1 MAHDT
6 DGLLTTHIGS
16 LPRPPEL
23 RELLKRRD
31 AGEDVD
37 PDEWERAVVDA
48 TEAVIERQA
57 DVGLD
62 VINNGEQPRVSFNWY
77 VANRLSG
84 IGGSREAPLW
94 DDLRDYPEYAET
106 EFKTDA
112 IDLRSQP
119 AVVDEVEYVGRDDA
133 EQEVE
138 TFFDL
143 LDETGVDYEDT
154 FITAASP
161 GIAATSLTNEHY
173 DSHREFVFALADAL
187 REEYELVAD
196 TGATLQLDA
205 PELLASGHRGPQD
218 KSLDT
223 LKGIIRLHV
232 DALNEAVSD
241 IPADQLRLHTC
252 WGSYEGPHHRD
263 VELVDVLPE
272 LYDLDVG
279 GISIEQANP
288 RHQHE
293 YRAFAEHPL
302 PDGWDLLPG
311 VVDVKTNVIE
321 HPETVADRLERVADA
336 IGDPTRVVA
345 APDCGFDTQAGLAM
359 VDPEIAWAKLES
371 LVDGAEL
378 ASDRLF

>member
-23 RELLKRRD
+23 RELLKQRD

-94 DDLRDYPEYAET
+94 DDLQDYPEYAET

-119 AVVDEVEYVGRDDA
+119 AVVDQVEYVGRDDA

-336 IGDPTRVVA
+336 VGDPTRVVA

>member
-1 MAHDT
+1 MAKDT
-6 DGLLTTHIGS
+6 DRLLTTHIGS

-31 AGEDVD
+31 AGEAVD
-37 PDEWERAVVDA
+37 EDEWSRAVADA
-48 TEAVIERQA
+48 TETVIRRQSE
-57 DVGLD
+57 VGLD
-62 VINNGEQPRVSFNWY
+62 IVNNGEQPRVSFNWY
-77 VANRLSG
+77 VANRISG
-84 IGGSREAPLW
+84 IGGTREAPLW
-94 DDLRDYPEYAET
+94 DDLQDYPEYAET
-106 EFKTDA
+106 EFKTDT

-119 AVVDEVEYVGRDDA
+119 AVVEPIEYVGADA
-133 EQEVE
+133 AREELDA
-138 TFFDL
+138 FFDL
-143 LDETGVDYEDT
+143 LETTDADFEDT
-154 FITAASP
+154 FITAAAP
-161 GIAATSLTNEHY
+161 GVAAASLFNDAY

-187 REEYELVAD
+187 REEYELIAE

-218 KSLDT
+218 KSIET

-232 DALNEAVSD
+232 EALNEAVAD
-241 IPADQLRLHTC
+241 IPAEQLRLHTC

-263 VELVDVLPE
+263 VELEKVLPE
-272 LYDLDVG
+272 LYELDVG

-302 PDGWDLLPG
+302 PDDWYLMPG

-321 HPETVADRLERVADA
+321 HPETVADRLERVVDA
-336 IGDPTRVVA
+336 VGDPTRVVA

-359 VDPEIAWAKLES
+359 VDPEIAWAKLEAM
-371 LVDGAEL
+371 VDGAAV
-378 ASDRLF
+378 ASERVF

>member
-6 DGLLTTHIGS
+6 DRMLTTHIGS

-37 PDEWERAVVDA
+37 EEAWTRAVRDA
-48 TEAVIERQA
+48 TETVIRRQA
-57 DVGLD
+57 EVGLD
-62 VINNGEQPRVSFNWY
+62 VVNNGEQPRVSFNWY
-77 VANRLSG
+77 VANRISG
-84 IGGSREAPLW
+84 VGGTREAPLW
-94 DDLRDYPEYAET
+94 DDLQDFPEYAET
-106 EFKTDA
+106 EFVTDT
-112 IDLRSQP
+112 IDLRRQP
-119 AVVDEVEYVGRDDA
+119 AVVEPVEYVGADA
-133 EQEVE
+133 AREELD
-138 TFFDL
+138 TFFEALEAAD
-143 LDETGVDYEDT
+143 VDFEGT

-161 GIAATSLTNEHY
+161 GIAAASHFNDHY

-187 REEYELVAD
+187 REEYELVAE

-232 DALNEAVSD
+232 EALNEAVAD
-241 IPADQLRLHTC
+241 IPDDQIRLHTC

-263 VELVDVLPE
+263 VALEDVLPE
-272 LYDLDVG
+272 LYELDITGLSV
-279 GISIEQANP
+279 EQANP

-302 PDGWDLLPG
+302 PDDWYLMPG

-321 HPETVADRLERVADA
+321 HPETVADRLERVVDA
-336 IGDPTRVVA
+336 VGDPTRVMA

-359 VDPEIAWAKLES
+359 VDPEIAWAKLEA
-371 LVDGAEL
+371 LVDGAEV
-378 ASDRLF
+378 ASERVF

>member
-1 MAHDT
+1 VTGPVESVGADAA
-6 DGLLTTHIGS
+6 
-16 LPRPPEL
+16 
-23 RELLKRRD
+23 RE
-31 AGEDVD
+31 E
-37 PDEWERAVVDA
+37 VDA
-48 TEAVIERQA
+48 
-57 DVGLD
+57 
-62 VINNGEQPRVSFNWY
+62 
-77 VANRLSG
+77 
-84 IGGSREAPLW
+84 
-94 DDLRDYPEYAET
+94 
-106 EFKTDA
+106 
-112 IDLRSQP
+112 
-119 AVVDEVEYVGRDDA
+119 
-133 EQEVE
+133 
-138 TFFDL
+138 FFDL
-143 LDETGVDYEDT
+143 LEQSDADFEGT

-161 GIAATSLTNEHY
+161 GVAAASHFDDYY

-187 REEYELVAD
+187 REEYELIAE

-223 LKGIIRLHV
+223 LKGIVRLHV
-232 DALNEAVSD
+232 EALNEAVAD
-241 IPADQLRLHTC
+241 IPDDQLRLHTC

-263 VELVDVLPE
+263 VELADVLPE
-272 LYDLDVG
+272 LYELDIT

-302 PDGWDLLPG
+302 PDGWYLMPG

-336 IGDPTRVVA
+336 VGDPTRIVA

-359 VDPEIAWAKLES
+359 VDPEIAWAKLEAM
-371 LVDGAEL
+371 VDGTAV